1 MAKFVAILNVGF
13 LGAVIMV
20 ALLAIHGNLRITFV
34 GILCAALTI
43 GMYAAPLSAMVS
55 FTNQSLQ
62 LEFPLKQTYVMI
74 LIDTFKVLETPWI

>member
-1 MAKFVAILNVGF
+1 MAKFVALLNVGF

-55 FTNQSLQ
+55 FTN
-62 LEFPLKQTYVMI
+62 
-74 LIDTFKVLETPWI
+74 